1 MKKLLLLF
9 AAGAIASTSFAQE
22 RLLTFGNDFPVGT
35 KSSSSLRNV
44 IRTEVDN
51 NKHQQKTTAAPR
63 WYSYASNFDT
73 TEKEIGNG
81 AAIAA
86 HYLWKDTMAVMPYGT
101 LSAPTWSH
109 NRLVSVGAVT
119 DPSYS
124 GFNRFDYYPGE
135 MKVTS
140 ADAYTVDSLRFFGVY
155 GFNVANTYVDT
166 IRVAFVYGNGSRGNG
181 TSGPD
186 VYLAKTGNP
195 AVLTTYGSSDSMDT
209 YRIHFDANT
218 GHAKGTAVIVKDVIL
233 DNTGA
238 SPAWGDTLSDGTYMG
253 RIGFPDVNVPAGNL
267 IGATISF
274 ISGSPTFTPHDTA
287 FLSSGIYKYN
297 MFRPYSIFKGSGTT
311 PMYATYSAANR
322 NSGMYKT
329 LPDTSLGWGGQY
341 IPLWFWS
348 SSGGASTYQYPYVD
362 FHVKCPSCGVI
373 VGVQDIARIQEA
385 SVFPNPADDQ
395 LSVPFT
401 LGQKA
406 DVTVSLSNLLGQV
419 VDLRSYQGVEKGKAV
434 FNTASL
440 PSGVYQYTVA
450 ANGEK
455 LSGKVV
461 ITH

>member
-1 MKKLLLLF
+1 MKKLLLLLS
-9 AAGAIASTSFAQE
+9 AGAFSVVAIAQE
-22 RLLTFGNDFPVGT
+22 RQMTFGNEMPIGT
-35 KSSSSLRNV
+35 KSSAALRHV

-51 NKHQQKTTAAPR
+51 KSHLQKTTAAPR

-86 HYLWKDTMAVMPYGT
+86 QYLWKDTMALMPYGS
-101 LSAPTWSH
+101 LSSPTWSH

-124 GFNRFDYYPGE
+124 GFNRLDYYPGQ
-135 MKVTS
+135 MKIGPEN
-140 ADAYTVDSLRFFGVY
+140 AYVVDSLRFFGIY

-166 IRVAFVYGNGSRGNG
+166 LRVAFVYGDASRGNG

-195 AVLTTYGSSDSMDT
+195 TVLSTYGSSDSMDT

-218 GHAKGTAVIVKDVIL
+218 GHAKGTAVVVRDIIL
-233 DNTGA
+233 NNTGT

-253 RIGFPDVNVPAGNL
+253 RVGFPDVNVPAGNL

-274 ISGSPTFTPHDTA
+274 ISGSPSFVPHDTVFMA
-287 FLSSGIYKYN
+287 SGYKHN
-297 MFRPYSIFKGSGTT
+297 MFRPYSVFKGSATT

-348 SSGGASTYQYPYVD
+348 SSGGPSTYQYPYID

-373 VGVQDIARIQEA
+373 VSVTDINKLQEA
-385 SVFPNPADDQ
+385 SVYPNPADDQ
-395 LSVPFT
+395 ITIPFT
-401 LGQKA
+401 LGGRS
-406 DVTVSLSNLLGQV
+406 DVTVSLCNLLGQV
-419 VDLRSYQGVEKGKAV
+419 VDSRIYPNVEKGKAV
-434 FNTASL
+434 FNTSTL
-440 PSGVYQYTVA
+440 PAGVYQFTVA

-455 LSGKVV
+455 LSGKV
-461 ITH
+461 IIAH

>member
-1 MKKLLLLF
+1 
-9 AAGAIASTSFAQE
+9 
-22 RLLTFGNDFPVGT
+22 
-35 KSSSSLRNV
+35 
-44 IRTEVDN
+44 
-51 NKHQQKTTAAPR
+51 
-63 WYSYASNFDT
+63 
-73 TEKEIGNG
+73 
-81 AAIAA
+81 
-86 HYLWKDTMAVMPYGT
+86 
-101 LSAPTWSH
+101 
-109 NRLVSVGAVT
+109 
-119 DPSYS
+119 
-124 GFNRFDYYPGE
+124 
-135 MKVTS
+135 
-140 ADAYTVDSLRFFGVY
+140 
-155 GFNVANTYVDT
+155 
-166 IRVAFVYGNGSRGNG
+166 
-181 TSGPD
+181 
-186 VYLAKTGNP
+186 
-195 AVLTTYGSSDSMDT
+195 MDT

-218 GHAKGTAVIVKDVIL
+218 GHAKGTSVIVKDIIL

-253 RIGFPDVNVPAGNL
+253 RVGFSDVNVPAGNL

-274 ISGSPTFTPHDTA
+274 ISGSPTFTPHDTV
-287 FLSSGIYKYN
+287 FLSSGTYKHN

-362 FHVKCPSCGVI
+362 FRVKCPSCGVI

-385 SVFPNPADDQ
+385 SVYPNPADDH
-395 LSVPFT
+395 VTIPFT

-419 VDLRSYQGVEKGKAV
+419 VESRFYQAVEKGKAV

-440 PSGVYQYTVA
+440 PSGVYQFTVA